1 VRPVSGHEMKMYVIG
16 MSASSEVW
24 FQPNWTNLVPY
35 QTNMSANTR
44 TNTIET
50 MCSNALARGLSSG
63 HTSHSKCDPSRTPII
78 APSITIQMKRKRA
91 ISSVQI
97 QAGIRPVFREIIW
110 IVTGTIK
117 AATLAPSST
126 LSSR

>member
-1 VRPVSGHEMKMYVIG
+1 

-24 FQPNWTNLVPY
+24 FQPNCTNWMPY
-35 QTNMSANTR
+35 QTNTSAKTS
-44 TNTIET
+44 TKTIET
-50 MCSNALARGLSSG
+50 MRSIALARGLSSG
-63 HTSHSKCDPSRTPII
+63 HTSTSKCVPSRTPTI

-97 QAGIRPVFREIIW
+97 HAGISAVKREIICS
-110 IVTGTIK
+110 VTGTDQNADAETI
-117 AATLAPSST
+117 SRT